1 MKALLRIFVLL
12 CLTSASLLAFSGK
25 LVDLIVNESG
35 LLNLLA
41 KNGIEAQ
48 VSSQVRNTVKN
59 SIISLAGGVDGTVPT
74 SDQLIKVIKGLP
86 NDPKDGG
93 AKSRLIKV
101 LDVEDTASLDK
112 EATVGAINDLALL
125 AQKYGTSST
134 VALACSQCNDGAL
147 AIHGFKLSVIAAEEF
162 TQKSTQQVLTS
173 IPRESRELNKFISR
187 KFQKL
192 KLGRFNAR
200 TQKLV
205 QEEDEKALAIF
216 LALAEKSSPATASQR
231 RFINSVMEISKTK
244 NRTILLDSNNYH
256 NFWKF
261 LGDKENN
268 DVLLDQYTNVLNR
281 TAEYKRSGMNT
292 KDAFYKVLDDI
303 AEDGP
308 SSKKLEY
315 VERLKSKNCFFK

>member
-25 LVDLIVNESG
+25 LVDLIVDKSG

-48 VSSQVRNTVKN
+48 VSTQVRNTVKN
-59 SIISLAGGVDGTVPT
+59 SIISLAGGADGTVPT
-74 SDQLIKVIKGLP
+74 SNQLIKVIQGLP
-86 NDPKDGG
+86 DDPKDGG

-101 LDVEDTASLDK
+101 LNLEDTSLDK

-192 KLGRFNAR
+192 KLGRFNVR

-205 QEEDEKALAIF
+205 KEEDEKALAIF
-216 LALAEKSSPATASQR
+216 LALAEKSSPATDSQR
-231 RFINSVMEISKTK
+231 RFINSVMEISKNK
-244 NRTILLDSNNYH
+244 NGTILLDSNNYH

-281 TAEYKRSGMNT
+281 TADYKKGGMDT

-303 AEDGP
+303 AEDGG
-308 SSKKLEY
+308 SGSKKLEY
-315 VERLKSKNCFFK
+315 VERLKSKNCFFE